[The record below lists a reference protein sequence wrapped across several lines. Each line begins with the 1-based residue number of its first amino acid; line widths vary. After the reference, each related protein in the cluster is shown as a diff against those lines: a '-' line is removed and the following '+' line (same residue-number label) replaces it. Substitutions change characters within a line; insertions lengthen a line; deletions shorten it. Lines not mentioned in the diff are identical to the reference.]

1 MESCHGRALELHDVG
16 FTYATSAS
24 PALQEVSLDIEA
36 GKFVL
41 LTGDTGS
48 GKSTLLKLL
57 KPEITPAGSVQGSI
71 KVLGQDVQDFD
82 LATSATSIGYVF
94 QNPDTQVVC
103 DSVWHEMAFGL
114 ENLGMDH
121 ATMRRRIAETCYF
134 FGMEPWFRDATDTL
148 SGGRKQLLALAS
160 VLVMRPR
167 VLLLDEPTSQLD
179 PIAEKNFIHALF
191 RANKELGCTV
201 VVATHNPRA
210 MLEYADEAYEMY
222 ALPSEGVAR
231 PAYSV
236 RKIEAMQTLSE
247 RTQLLDAPRD
257 VCTHTNLAA
266 SAREVW
272 FGYERNSWVLRG
284 LDLDAYAGQIHALVG
299 GNGSGK
305 STLLRVLA
313 GTRRVRRGRV
323 VNNLRDQ
330 QVLMPQDPKSMLVCE
345 RVDEELH
352 EWQRQGGYS
361 DDEVASWIEALGLRG
376 LETHHPYDLSG
387 GQQQLLAFGKL
398 LLMKPKLLLLDEP
411 TKGLDAVAAS
421 RMAQMIV
428 KAAQTGACVVMASH
442 DLNAV
447 EQLADTVSMIFDGE
461 IAATAP
467 TREFFEGNVYYQ
479 P

>member
-1 MESCHGRALELHDVG
+1 MESCHSYAMELNNVG
-16 FTYATSAS
+16 FTYAASTS
-24 PALQEVSLDIEA
+24 PALREVSLNIEA

-71 KVLGQDVQDFD
+71 SVLGQDLKDFD

-114 ENLGMDH
+114 ENLGMDQK
-121 ATMRRRIAETCYF
+121 TMRRRIAETCYF
-134 FGMEPWFRDATDTL
+134 FGMEPWFREATDTL

-167 VLLLDEPTSQLD
+167 ILLLDEPTSQLD

-201 VVATHNPRA
+201 VVATHNPRS
-210 MLEYADEAYEMY
+210 MLEYTDEVYEMY
-222 ALPSEGVAR
+222 ALPSQGDAR
-231 PAYSV
+231 SAYSV
-236 RKIEAMQTLSE
+236 RKIEDIQTLSK
-247 RTQLLDAPRD
+247 RTKLFDTPREAPAHSKL
-257 VCTHTNLAA
+257 VV
-266 SAREVW
+266 SSREVW

-284 LDLDAYAGQIHALVG
+284 LDLDVYAGEIHALVG

-323 VNNLRDQ
+323 INSFGAHQ
-330 QVLMPQDPKSMLVCE
+330 ALMPQDPKSMLVCE
-345 RVDEELH
+345 SVEEELR

-361 DDEVASWIEALGLRG
+361 DDAIESMIEALGLQG
-376 LETHHPYDLSG
+376 LKTHHPYDLSG

-398 LLMKPKLLLLDEP
+398 LLMKPQLLLLDEP
-411 TKGLDAVAAS
+411 TKGLDVVAAS

-428 KAAQTGACVVMASH
+428 AAAQDGACVVMASH